1 MEDQLSIFIISDSLG
16 ETARALAKACI
27 YQFPNHDHWEFR
39 RFSYINRTDL
49 LDKVF
54 EEASQ
59 TTAFL
64 MFSLVDEKLASYA
77 EKRCQEEGF
86 VYVDLLTNVIKAMA
100 SISGAKPLGQ
110 PGMLRRLDNHY
121 FKRVD
126 AIEFAVKY
134 DDGKDPRGILKADVI
149 LLGVSRTSKTP
160 LSMYL
165 ADKQLKVVNI
175 PLVPEIP
182 IPKELSQVSPKRII
196 GLTNSPEKLNHIR
209 SERLKTLGVSG
220 AANYAKMD
228 RILEELEYADK
239 LMKTL
244 KCPVINV
251 AHKAIEETASI
262 ILELLTSNGVAV
274 VKDYDR

>member
-100 SISGAKPLGQ
+100 SISGAKP
-110 PGMLRRLDNHY
+110 
-121 FKRVD
+121 
-126 AIEFAVKY
+126 
-134 DDGKDPRGILKADVI
+134 
-149 LLGVSRTSKTP
+149 
-160 LSMYL
+160 
-165 ADKQLKVVNI
+165 
-175 PLVPEIP
+175 
-182 IPKELSQVSPKRII
+182 
-196 GLTNSPEKLNHIR
+196 
-209 SERLKTLGVSG
+209 
-220 AANYAKMD
+220 
-228 RILEELEYADK
+228 
-239 LMKTL
+239 
-244 KCPVINV
+244 
-251 AHKAIEETASI
+251 
-262 ILELLTSNGVAV
+262 
-274 VKDYDR
+274 